1 MAMMSKGQVDDFRGA
16 LEVAERRG
24 ELLRISRPVDP
35 GLELPSILKALGKLP
50 SKPAVLFEQIVGY
63 PALRGCGGIFAERER
78 VADLLGIPQD
88 RVSSKQTYLNAL
100 DNPINPVLV
109 TTGPCKENI
118 VTKGIDIK
126 QLMFPTRGA
135 QHVNHDYYQ
144 PVVILKNP
152 LTGQVNASIYRAC
165 IQGPDTVTVNIRWNQ
180 HGGYLLSMAKE
191 MGLSFPVALCIGVD
205 PAIYLAAITKAPLG
219 YNEIGFAGGLRG
231 RPVELVRCETV
242 DLAVPAGAEMVIEGE
257 IRPPYRLG
265 DDGPWP
271 EYFGY
276 LGMNIHPPI
285 MDITAV
291 TYRNDPINL
300 VLVPKTIPHIL
311 NMGTDAQFYRHLKA
325 FAGDF
330 VVDTRIDKSGL
341 HRVLVQVKKT
351 ESHHEGLQ
359 LNVAYAALGFDAWV
373 DMVVL
378 VDEDINI
385 YDEDHLWWAIN
396 SRCNPARQVHLLPEA
411 RTHQNC
417 PIAGVKEMFNEPITK
432 GKMIIDATIPW
443 NYRILE
449 KSPGITYFTQS
460 SWPEVDLGRFLEK
473 GDVEKWCRQT

>member
-1 MAMMSKGQVDDFRGA
+1 PA
-16 LEVAERRG
+16 
-24 ELLRISRPVDP
+24 
-35 GLELPSILKALGKLP
+35 LELPSILKALGQLP
-50 SKPAVLFEQIVGY
+50 SKPAVLFENIAGY
-63 PALRGCGGIFAERER
+63 PGLRGCGGLFAERDR
-78 VADLLGIPQD
+78 VAELLGLPQD
-88 RVSSKQTYLNAL
+88 KVASKETYLRAL
-100 DNPINPVLV
+100 DHPLPPMIVS
-109 TTGPCKENI
+109 TGPCKENV
-118 VTKGIDIK
+118 VTKDIDIRK
-126 QLMFPTRGA
+126 LMFPTRGA
-135 QHVNHDYYQ
+135 QHVSHEYYQ
-144 PVVILKNP
+144 PVVVLKNP
-152 LTGQVNASIYRAC
+152 VTGQANASIYRAC

-191 MGLSFPVALCIGVD
+191 MGVSFPVALCIGVD
-205 PAIYLAAITKAPLG
+205 PAVYLAAITKAPLG
-219 YNEIGFAGGLRG
+219 YNELDFAGSVRG
-231 RPVELVRCETV
+231 RPMELVSCETV

-276 LGMNIHPPI
+276 LGMKIHPPV

-325 FAGDF
+325 FAGGF
-330 VVDTRIDKSGL
+330 VVDSRLDKSGL
-341 HRVLVQVKKT
+341 HRVLVKVKKT

-373 DMVVL
+373 DVVVL

-385 YDEDHLWWAIN
+385 YDEEQVWWAIN
-396 SRCNPARQVHLLPEA
+396 SRCNPAKQVHLLPEA

-417 PIAGVKEMFNEPITK
+417 PIAGVREMFDEPIVK

-460 SWPEVDLGRFLEK
+460 SWPDVDLGRFLERE
-473 GDVEKWCRQT
+473 DMEKWCR